1 MKQMG
6 LKPGDQ
12 VKLFFNGDRVSMAP
26 VKEDD
31 LMRGQVAIEGA
42 DRVTFAKLKA
52 AFMEGVSNVKLK
64 ADYESAVKL
73 VSDLRREVSPLLFI
87 GKPGSEYHTLVF
99 PEIHVNYNEL
109 VVKLCELFSKIT
121 RRDGDLNV
129 LLLDFKH
136 TVLLLIRL
144 LKIKCYE
151 DSLNLP
157 DALDIVLYA
166 NILSELVDLFVERGS
181 EFDEYTWEIV
191 VSLAEQYI
199 NDDLETA
206 IRVCSGI
213 LVKADKL
220 PLQIQKYVSSLI
232 DLIFRKCIRD
242 RACRCRH
249 FYPKI

>member
-1 MKQMG
+1 M
-6 LKPGDQ
+6 
-12 VKLFFNGDRVSMAP
+12 R
-26 VKEDD
+26 
-31 LMRGQVAIEGA
+31 MRGFW
-42 DRVTFAKLKA
+42 VTWSPDSP
-52 AFMEGVSNVKLK
+52 G
-64 ADYESAVKL
+64 
-73 VSDLRREVSPLLFI
+73 SDAMKTRTEPGNPEAEKYLEILTDNYKRLPR
-87 GKPGSEYHTLVF
+87 GNPGSEYHTLVF
-99 PEIHVNYNEL
+99 PEVHVNYNEL

-181 EFDEYTWEIV
+181 EFDEYAWEIA

-220 PLQIQKYVSSLI
+220 PLQIQKHISSLI